1 MNVRR
6 PIAAVTLLGA
16 LVACNADDPQVPRE
30 NYALIFTD
38 ARELPGG
45 GYVTLP
51 VANFVNSQQL
61 VFDFS
66 TNPADACLEGAYDP
80 TQEGSDL
87 GQLTYLDPG
96 DVTVAGGGA
105 QRSLDLVVDAEDDS
119 ESWEITG
126 GEGLPFTP
134 GDTLTFTT
142 TGATE
147 GFPLFSIRARSAEAF
162 TFTEPTVPAVGQ
174 PVLLN
179 WTTTGV
185 RPGSAMLVSLRYRTT
200 TSGPLTRQIFCEMVD
215 DGSFS
220 VPAQFATFWR
230 TSDSTATAMSR
241 WRTEYKQV
249 DDDSFAVVFS
259 NFTVPVPSVDDEFRL
274 MAAFNGLRTR

>member
-6 PIAAVTLLGA
+6 PVAVVSLLAALA
-16 LVACNADDPQVPRE
+16 ACNSDDPQIPRE

-66 TNPADACLEGAYDP
+66 TNPADACLEGPYDP
-80 TQEGSDL
+80 EQEGSDL
-87 GQLTYLDPG
+87 GRLEFLDPG
-96 DVTVAGGGA
+96 DVTAAVGDT
-105 QRSLDLVVDAEDDS
+105 QRSLQLVVDEEET
-119 ESWEITG
+119 ESWQVATG
-126 GEGLPFTP
+126 DGLPFTP
-134 GDTLTFTT
+134 GDTLTFTASGST
-142 TGATE
+142 D
-147 GFPLFSIRARSAEAF
+147 GFPSFAIRARSAEAF
-162 TFTEPTVPAVGQ
+162 TFTPPTVPADGQ
-174 PVLLN
+174 PVVLN

-200 TSGPLTRQIFCEMVD
+200 STGPLTRQVFCEMVD

-220 VPAQFATFWR
+220 VPSQYVTFWR
-230 TSDSTATAMSR
+230 QSDSTATAMSR

-249 DDDSFAVVFS
+249 DDRSFAVVFS
-259 NFTVPVPSVDDEFRL
+259 NFTVPVTPVDAEARIASSFHRL
-274 MAAFNGLRTR
+274 RAR